1 MNLVNDLFF
10 NNLYLLRFFYKLQ
23 DLFFIQIEMK

>member
-1 MNLVNDLFF
+1 MSLVNDLFF

-23 DLFFIQIEMK
+23 DLFFIQTEMK